1 MNKDLLPYKED
12 KSPFA
17 VHKHGH
23 NVLRILLLAKRKVLF
38 LIIAHLVGR
47 KWDY

>member
-1 MNKDLLPYKED
+1 MGSMNKDLLPYKED

-23 NVLRILLLAKRKVLF
+23 YVLRILLPVKRQVDF
-38 LIIAHLVGR
+38 LIMAHLIGR
-47 KWDY
+47 K